1 VGKRK
6 HDQDVASMIRRF
18 NKLVP
23 SRGCAAETKL
33 GRHTM
38 VLVTDR
44 KGDRTWMG
52 VLSFEAELKKEETH
66 GNRT

>member
-1 VGKRK
+1 
-6 HDQDVASMIRRF
+6 
-18 NKLVP
+18 
-23 SRGCAAETKL
+23 
-33 GRHTM
+33 M